1 MSSSPLRLSV
11 VEMRTYQGTS
21 EVAWARF
28 VLMPDG
34 MIRIIGKTENDI
46 RVADRLTARGVPGA
60 RGAVVTRERGIEF
73 LGLLAEN
80 FRGSYEWATK
90 VFEMDADAAL
100 IM

>member
-1 MSSSPLRLSV
+1 
-11 VEMRTYQGTS
+11 MRSYQGTT
-21 EVAWARF
+21 ETTWARF

-34 MIRIIGKTENDI
+34 SIRIVGKTENDV

-60 RGAVVTRERGIEF
+60 RGAIVTRDRGLEF

-100 IM
+100 TL